1 MTPSPTRWARVAE
14 LFDAALERPDAER
27 SGWLAE
33 ACTGDPALREE
44 VESLLAAHAT
54 SGPLDRAP
62 TPPDHPAQSIPALRA
77 RLEHA
82 LAAQYELGG
91 VLGRGGMATVFQAR
105 ERKHDRQVVLK
116 VLKEDVAAAY
126 GAERFLREV
135 RIAARLTHPH
145 ILGLIDSGEADG
157 LLYYVMPYLP
167 GESLDARLRRDG
179 PLPPAD
185 AAVLLCDIADALA
198 HAHRG
203 GVVHRDLKPGNVL
216 AVGGHAFLLDFGIAK
231 LLDPFAGAVETLT
244 GTGGAIGTPAY
255 MAPEQLAGDPAMDH
269 RVDLYAWGV
278 LAYELLTGERPL
290 GRTEPPGAPKPLA
303 RLVADCLAPDP
314 RRRVPDAETIVARL
328 RPLLRGAHDAHDA
341 HAAAGGP
348 GGRRRRIVTAL
359 GLAAAGAALGAV
371 VLLPRGAPAGGAT
384 AADDAAGASRGVP
397 GPVAVAALRNET
409 GDTTL
414 AAWGRMAGD
423 WITQGLQE
431 TGLVQV
437 VPWPTALRASQRG
450 AAAEAEGQ
458 AVDPVALLREE
469 TGAGTVVTGAY
480 YLVGDSLRFRV
491 EVTDAAAGRV
501 LGTLPPVS
509 APRRDP
515 EAAVALLRERLMG
528 TVAIWRDERFGRVPG
543 FRLRPPT
550 YASYQAF
557 DRGLRLFVD
566 QGYAAAVPEFLAA
579 HALDTTF
586 AVPLAYAATAAWNDD
601 DFARADSLVRLLR
614 GRTAPLGEYHRHWLA
629 TLAAR
634 LEGDGQGA
642 LAAARRAA
650 ASAPAGQAGY
660 NVAHLALEV
669 DRPAEALAVLERL
682 DPERGELRS
691 WSSYWTQLTHALH
704 LLGHHERELVAART
718 LRTRFPDRRVGIVLE
733 ARALAALGRIGAL
746 DTLAAGTADLAPSTY
761 WSQGAAEV
769 VAGEELLAHGRR
781 IDGRARLERA
791 AAWLSARLA
800 ERGDTTA
807 RAAHRY
813 WLGSALYN
821 LGRPADALPHFR
833 ALVRH
838 QPERLDYRGLLA
850 LAETR
855 LGRRDA
861 EARLAEA
868 QPRSRGGALAFRA
881 RLAAVRGDTTAA
893 LALFA
898 DAVSAG
904 VAGLPW
910 LHASANADLE
920 MLGGARI
927 GLPGSLGGTRD

>member
-1 MTPSPTRWARVAE
+1 MTPSQARWARVAE
-14 LFDAALERPDAER
+14 LFDAALERPDQER

-33 ACTGDPALREE
+33 ACTGDPSLREE
-44 VESLLAAHAT
+44 VESLLAAHAS
-54 SGPLDRAP
+54 SGPLDRLP
-62 TPPDHPAQSIPALRA
+62 TPPDHPARPIPALRA

-167 GESLDARLRRDG
+167 GEMLDARLRRDG
-179 PLPPAD
+179 PLPAAD

-231 LLDPFAGAVETLT
+231 LLDPLTGAAEALT

-290 GRTEPPGAPKPLA
+290 GRSEPPGAPKPLA

-314 RRRVPDAETIVARL
+314 RDRVPDAETIVARL
-328 RPLLRGAHDAHDA
+328 RPLLRDASGAHGAHGA
-341 HAAAGGP
+341 RGGH
-348 GGRRRRIVTAL
+348 GAGRRRAVTAL
-359 GLAAAGAALGAV
+359 GLAAAGAAIGAAL
-371 VLLPRGAPAGGAT
+371 LLPRDPSGAT
-384 AADDAAGASRGVP
+384 PDDGAAAAASRGVP

-409 GDTTL
+409 GDTAL

-431 TGLVQV
+431 TGLVPV
-437 VPWPTALRASQRG
+437 VPWPSALRASEIG
-450 AAAEAEGQ
+450 ARAEARGE

-601 DFARADSLVRLLR
+601 DYARADSLVHLLR
-614 GRTAPLGEYHRHWLA
+614 GRTSPLGEYHRHWLA

-669 DRPAEALAVLERL
+669 DRPAEALTMLERL
-682 DPERGELRS
+682 DPDRGELRS

-718 LRTRFPDRRVGIVLE
+718 LRTRFPERRVGIVLE

-781 IDGRARLERA
+781 IDGRARLERG

-800 ERGDTTA
+800 ERGDTAA
-807 RAAHRY
+807 RAAHHY

-850 LAETR
+850 LAEAR
-855 LGRRDA
+855 LGRGDPD
-861 EARLAEA
+861 ARLADAE
-868 QPRSRGGALAFRA
+868 PRSRGGALAFRA
-881 RLAAVRGDTTAA
+881 RLAAVRGDTAAA

-898 DAVSAG
+898 DAAGAG
-904 VAGLPW
+904 VSGLPW
-910 LHASANADLE
+910 LHASAHADLAE
-920 MLGGARI
+920 LGAAGV
-927 GLPGSLGGTRD
+927 GLPISLGGTHP